1 MSSFCAWVRECGTRN
16 GVSGVGHNSKA
27 KIVAVESFRENDLGE
42 GRGACV
48 SRGRK
53 IIVTFFTVLLGLLY
67 FCKHKTILEYI
78 TVMSTKEKAL
88 ALGQDPEVIKDAE
101 RRIAA
106 YEKEH
111 GKPMSKTMQGAL
123 MLRGLLEVYD
133 KTLLL

>member
-1 MSSFCAWVRECGTRN
+1 MCQSGKENYCDLFCC
-16 GVSGVGHNSKA
+16 
-27 KIVAVESFRENDLGE
+27 ILG
-42 GRGACV
+42 
-48 SRGRK
+48 S
-53 IIVTFFTVLLGLLY
+53 LY
-67 FCKHKTILEYI
+67 FCKHQTILEYI

-111 GKPMSKTMQGAL
+111 GRPMSKTMQGAL

>member
-1 MSSFCAWVRECGTRN
+1 M
-16 GVSGVGHNSKA
+16 
-27 KIVAVESFRENDLGE
+27 
-42 GRGACV
+42 
-48 SRGRK
+48 
-53 IIVTFFTVLLGLLY
+53 TFFTVLLGLLY

>member
-1 MSSFCAWVRECGTRN
+1 M
-16 GVSGVGHNSKA
+16 SGVGHNSKA
-27 KIVAVESFRENDLGE
+27 IFVAAESFRENDLGE

-48 SRGRK
+48 SRERK

-67 FCKHKTILEYI
+67 FCKHKHKTILEYI

-111 GKPMSKTMQGAL
+111 GRPMSKTMQGAL

>member
-1 MSSFCAWVRECGTRN
+1 MCQSEQ
-16 GVSGVGHNSKA
+16 
-27 KIVAVESFRENDLGE
+27 ENFSDLF
-42 GRGACV
+42 A
-48 SRGRK
+48 
-53 IIVTFFTVLLGLLY
+53 VLLCLLY

>member
-1 MSSFCAWVRECGTRN
+1 MP
-16 GVSGVGHNSKA
+16 
-27 KIVAVESFRENDLGE
+27 
-42 GRGACV
+42 
-48 SRGRK
+48 
-53 IIVTFFTVLLGLLY
+53 
-67 FCKHKTILEYI
+67 TILVI
-78 TVMSTKEKAL
+78 TDKRINTNHKILNIKSSKLNFSNLDMSTKEKAL

-111 GKPMSKTMQGAL
+111 GRPMSKTMQGAL